1 MFYILFPVLRSV
13 LSSVSVDLKEKRR
26 YSTQQQVVPEKQRI
40 HIHMKIKASMG
51 LMALGFAPDGF
62 STVTDDP
69 KQGDLFMVKCGSSSG
84 GSATGYYHAGVYCSE
99 EDEEIIHFTN
109 SSSQSS
115 SSWSNSSSGPGI
127 ISKVHVKN
135 FCGENK
141 VLIYRK
147 NEGIPENTFRNKVKK
162 AMQKEMEYNVLDCN
176 CIHFA
181 LELLDVDTQGIDDY
195 IKRMGKII
203 KNISKSQEMQP
214 LPV

>member
-1 MFYILFPVLRSV
+1 M
-13 LSSVSVDLKEKRR
+13 
-26 YSTQQQVVPEKQRI
+26 
-40 HIHMKIKASMG
+40 ASMG

-84 GSATGYYHAGVYCSE
+84 RSGTGYYHAGVYCSE
-99 EDEEIIHFTN
+99 EDEEIIHFTK

-135 FCGENK
+135 FCGKTK

-147 NEGIPENTFRNKVKK
+147 NEGIPEKTFRDKVRN
-162 AMQKEMEYNVLDCN
+162 AMQKKKEYDILDYN

-181 LELLDVDTQGIDDY
+181 LELLDVDTQGINDY
-195 IKRMGKII
+195 IKKIFESI
-203 KNISKSQEMQP
+203 NNTCKSQEMQP